1 MYMDDGLTQRDR
13 GSRGR
18 GTRRGRGTVARER
31 DVHSGK
37 YSYNIYY
44 KYYYH
49 FRRQCFYYKYGEVEE
64 AEVEEAEVKELEEV
78 GVEELWQE
86 KEMFTLVNVAITFTT
101 NIIIILGDNVS
112 ITSMDEGLTQRGR
125 GSRGRGTRRGRGTVA
140 RERDV
145 HSGKYSYNIYYKFII
160 IIIRRQCFYYKYG

>member
-1 MYMDDGLTQRDR
+1 
-13 GSRGR
+13 
-18 GTRRGRGTVARER
+18 
-31 DVHSGK
+31 
-37 YSYNIYY
+37 
-44 KYYYH
+44 
-49 FRRQCFYYKYGEVEE
+49 
-64 AEVEEAEVKELEEV
+64 
-78 GVEELWQE
+78 
-86 KEMFTLVNVAITFTT
+86 MFTLVNVAITFTT

-160 IIIRRQCFYYKYG
+160 IILGDNVSITSMDEGLTTQRDRGSRGRGTRGGRGRGTVARERDVHSGKYSYNIYYKYYYHFRRQCFYYKYG